1 MTSTPNRSFNS
12 AREAQGKSFEAFK
25 AFCKEIWFIP
35 IIAVV
40 VAILILVI
48 EHAHAQIFAKFLST
62 FIYATLIGFPTALI
76 LNWVGFNFT
85 DRFPRSILVIFSG
98 VLLFTGTA
106 GTFLGAAIIR
116 AVGIIPP
123 GFYTREVR
131 SALPISIVIT
141 LVVGLSITS
150 YETLRHRLQ
159 DATLQLRTQQME
171 QERANK
177 LLAEARLSSLESRIH
192 PHFLF
197 NTLNS
202 ISSLIPSDPR
212 RAEDTVGK
220 LASLLRFSINA
231 HQASL
236 VSLDQ
241 ELKIVRDYLEIEST
255 RFGPRLRYEISIPE
269 RLSSVKLPPLA
280 LQTVVEN
287 SIKHV
292 AAQRSAPVSIAITGI
307 GIGSVCELA
316 VTDDGPGFSLADL
329 PPDHGLANLIGRLDL
344 LFGESA
350 QLTVDRLE
358 TSTAV
363 TLRIPAEHQL
373 DVRNE

>member
-1 MTSTPNRSFNS
+1 MTSTPAQPNISSPRSH
-12 AREAQGKSFEAFK
+12 GKSSSAFK

-40 VAILILVI
+40 IAILILVI
-48 EHAHAQIFAKFLST
+48 EHAHAQILAKFFSS

-76 LNWVGFNFT
+76 LNWVGFNYT
-85 DRFPRSILVIFSG
+85 ERFPRSIFVIFAG
-98 VLLFTGTA
+98 ILLFTAVA
-106 GTFLGAAIIR
+106 GSFLGAAIIR
-116 AVGIIPP
+116 MVGIIPP
-123 GFYTREVR
+123 GYYAREVR
-131 SALPISIVIT
+131 SSLPISVVIT
-141 LVVGLSITS
+141 LVVGLSVTG

-202 ISSLIPSDPR
+202 ISSLIPSDPK

-231 HQASL
+231 SQASL
-236 VSLDQ
+236 VALEQ

-255 RFGPRLRYEISIPE
+255 RFGPRLHYDISVPE
-269 RLSSVKLPPLA
+269 NLAAVKVPPLA

-292 AAQRSAPVSIAITGI
+292 AAQRTAPAVIHVSAKRCGN
-307 GIGSVCELA
+307 VCELL
-316 VTDDGPGFSLADL
+316 VTDDGPGFSLADIS
-329 PPDHGLANLIGRLDL
+329 PDHGLGNLIGRLEL
-344 LFGESA
+344 LFGEAA
-350 QLTVDRLE
+350 QLTVDRVE
-358 TSTAV
+358 NTTVV
-363 TLRIPAEHQL
+363 TIRVPAG
-373 DVRNE
+373 DGV

>member
-1 MTSTPNRSFNS
+1 MISTPNEPLGSSRNKH
-12 AREAQGKSFEAFK
+12 GKSLDAFK

-40 VAILILVI
+40 IAILILVI
-48 EHAHAQIFAKFLST
+48 EHAHAQILAKFFSS

-76 LNWVGFNFT
+76 LNWVGFHFT
-85 DRFPRSILVIFSG
+85 ERFPRSIFVIFSA
-98 VLLFTGTA
+98 VLLFTATA

-116 AVGIIPP
+116 VVGIIPQ
-123 GFYTREVR
+123 GFYAREVR
-131 SALPISIVIT
+131 SALPISLVIT
-141 LVVGLSITS
+141 LLVGLSITS

-202 ISSLIPSDPR
+202 ISSLIPTDPK

-220 LASLLRFSINA
+220 LASLLRFSISANR
-231 HQASL
+231 ASL
-236 VSLDQ
+236 VPLEQ

-255 RFGPRLRYEISIPE
+255 RFGPRLRYEISVPE
-269 RLSSVKLPPLA
+269 NLSGLRVPPLA
-280 LQTVVEN
+280 IQTVVEN

-292 AAQRSAPVSIAITGI
+292 ASQRTSPVSIKISATQREN
-307 GIGSVCELA
+307 VCELT
-316 VTDDGPGFSLADL
+316 VTDDGPGFSVADIS
-329 PPDHGLANLIGRLDL
+329 PDHGLANLVGRLEL
-344 LFGESA
+344 LYGESA
-350 QLTVDRLE
+350 QLTADRADDV
-358 TSTAV
+358 TAIRI
-363 TLRIPAEHQL
+363 RIPASDSSGVVQ
-373 DVRNE
+373 

>member
-1 MTSTPNRSFNS
+1 MISTPNPSSKS
-12 AREAQGKSFEAFK
+12 AREARSRSFDAFK

-35 IIAVV
+35 LIAAV

-48 EHAHAQIFAKFLST
+48 EHAHAQLLAKFFSS
-62 FIYATLIGFPTALI
+62 FIYATLIGFPTAFI
-76 LNWVGFNFT
+76 LNWVGFRYT
-85 DRFPRSILVIFSG
+85 ERFPRSIFVIFTS
-98 VLLFTGTA
+98 VLLFTATA
-106 GTFLGAAIIR
+106 GTFLGAGLIR
-116 AVGIIPP
+116 IVGIIPP
-123 GFYTREVR
+123 GFYAREVR
-131 SALPISIVIT
+131 SALPISLVIT

-171 QERANK
+171 HERANK

-202 ISSLIPSDPR
+202 ISSLIPTDPK

-231 HQASL
+231 NQSSL
-236 VSLDQ
+236 VPLDQ

-255 RFGPRLRYEISIPE
+255 RFGPRLRYDISVPIKVAD
-269 RLSSVKLPPLA
+269 VKLPPLA
-280 LQTVVEN
+280 LQTIVEN

-292 AAQRSAPVSIAITGI
+292 AAQRSAPVSIAITGTRVN
-307 GIGSVCELA
+307 SVCELT
-316 VTDDGPGFSLADL
+316 VTDDGPGFSLADI
-329 PPDHGLANLIGRLDL
+329 PPDHGLANLTGRLDL
-344 LFGESA
+344 LFGEAA
-350 QLTVDRLE
+350 QLTVNRLE
-358 TSTAV
+358 NSTAV
-363 TLRIPAEHQL
+363 TLRVPADHQPEG
-373 DVRNE
+373 VQ

>member
-1 MTSTPNRSFNS
+1 MTTTPNQSIAASRQP
-12 AREAQGKSFEAFK
+12 AAKAYDAFK

-35 IIAVV
+35 VIAVV
-40 VAILILVI
+40 IAILILVI
-48 EHAHAQIFAKFLST
+48 EHAHAQILAKFFSS

-76 LNWVGFNFT
+76 LNWVGFHYT
-85 DRFPRSILVIFSG
+85 QRFPRSIFVIFSG
-98 VLLFTGTA
+98 VLLFTAIA

-116 AVGIIPP
+116 VVGIIPP
-123 GFYTREVR
+123 GFYAREVR
-131 SALPISIVIT
+131 SALPISLVIT
-141 LVVGLSITS
+141 LVVGLSVTA

-159 DATLQLRTQQME
+159 AASLELRTQQME
-171 QERANK
+171 HERANK

-202 ISSLIPSDPR
+202 ISSLIPTDPK

-231 HQASL
+231 NQSSL

-255 RFGPRLRYEISIPE
+255 RFGPRLRYEISVPE
-269 RLSSVKLPPLA
+269 NLTSVKLPPLA
-280 LQTVVEN
+280 VQTIVEN

-292 AAQRSAPVSIAITGI
+292 ASQRTAPVSIKITAAQYNG
-307 GIGSVCELA
+307 VCELIVA
-316 VTDDGPGFSLADL
+316 DDGPGFSLAGIS
-329 PPDHGLANLIGRLDL
+329 PDHGLANLIGRLEL
-344 LFGESA
+344 LFGDAA
-350 QLTVDRLE
+350 QLTVNRLHND
-358 TSTAV
+358 TTAV
-363 TLRIPAEHQL
+363 TIRIPAQEGAQ
-373 DVRNE
+373 